1 VIDPRLLQLGDS
13 AFPSG
18 AFSHSF
24 GLETAILERGV
35 RDADGVRAWI
45 AAYLFRNVATLDA
58 RAIALVIDGHVP
70 VFELDDVLSASL
82 FAPDLRAATRRLARA
97 TLDAYDAMGMTGSAM
112 GVIASEINAYRAA
125 LDAGRASG
133 HHALACALG
142 YRAIG
147 ASARDACCAYL
158 SSTAAALAAAAAR
171 AVPLGQRDVGALL
184 WSLRPAISAAADTAA
199 TARTVDDLSASAFD
213 CEIDAMRHAWLDGR
227 LFAS

>member
-1 VIDPRLLQLGDS
+1 MIDPRLLQLGDS

-35 RDADGVRAWI
+35 RDAAGVHAWI
-45 AAYLFRNVATLDA
+45 AAYLCRNAATLDA
-58 RAIALVIDGHVP
+58 RAIALFIDRHVP
-70 VFELDDVLSASL
+70 LVELDDVLSASL
-82 FAPDLRAATRRLARA
+82 FAADLRAATRRLARA
-97 TLDAYDAMGMTGSAM
+97 TLDAYDAMGVKDA
-112 GVIASEINAYRAA
+112 EIDAYRAA

-133 HHALACALG
+133 HHALACSLG

-184 WSLRPAISAAADTAA
+184 WSLRSVIAAAADAAA
-199 TARTVDDLSASAFD
+199 TARSVDDLSASAFE